1 MAAHPQISVILTTH
15 NRLRLLPRAIASV
28 LTQDDVDFELI
39 IVDDCSTDGTSSYL
53 GTLTDP
59 RIRVVATARN
69 SGAAGA
75 RNVGLSVA
83 RADIFALLD
92 DDDIYLPHRL
102 SAPLRVFAH
111 HPDVVCTLSSAIKV
125 DLKRT
130 QTALVPDLKLAPAA
144 FEWALIC
151 DLIGVEGTSISAR
164 RSTATQIG
172 GFNTRVSW
180 LDDREFMIRMSRAG
194 AGHLI
199 AETLWQKYWSIEGL
213 SNQWAK
219 AGTTLINYVR
229 QRPEIATRYRKLGSY
244 LATKV
249 LTSDLRHGLFA
260 AAWHDW
266 RAFRAAKLIDDDLA
280 RLWRDHREVAD
291 YRRRMKDSESLAT
304 LAGPPDNW
312 N

>member
-1 MAAHPQISVILTTH
+1 MPAHPQISVILTTY

-28 LTQDDVDFELI
+28 LAQDDVDFELI
-39 IVDDCSTDGTSSYL
+39 IVDDCSTDGTLSYL
-53 GTLTDP
+53 RTLTDP
-59 RIRVVATARN
+59 RIRVLATARN
-69 SGAAGA
+69 SGVASA
-75 RNVGLSVA
+75 RNTGLNEA
-83 RADIFALLD
+83 RAEIFALLD

-102 SAPLRVFAH
+102 SAPLRVFAR
-111 HPDVVCTLSSAIKV
+111 HPDVVCTLSSAVKV

-130 QTALVPDLKLAPAA
+130 QAALVPDLKLAPAV

-180 LDDREFMIRMSRAG
+180 LDDREFMIRMSCAG

-199 AETLWQKYWSIEGL
+199 AEPLWQKYWSIGGL

-219 AGTTLINYVR
+219 AGATLIDYVA

-249 LTSDLRHGLFA
+249 LVSDLRHGLFRA
-260 AAWHDW
+260 VWHDW
-266 RAFRAAKLIDDDLA
+266 RAFKAAKVIDGNLV
-280 RLWRDHREVAD
+280 RMWRDHREVAD

-304 LAGPPDNW
+304 LAAPPDNW